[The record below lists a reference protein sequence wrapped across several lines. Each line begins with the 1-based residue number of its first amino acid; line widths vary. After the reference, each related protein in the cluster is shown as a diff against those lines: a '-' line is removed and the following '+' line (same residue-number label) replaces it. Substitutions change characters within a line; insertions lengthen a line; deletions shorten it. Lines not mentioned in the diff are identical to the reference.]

1 MTILEK
7 KEKIKHKIYATS
19 CWAKK
24 NFSHYLHIENWHFI
38 KFTLMSTTFVLN
50 SFSQNS
56 RVCMCLCTK
65 KSKIKNIMIKSSKIS
80 IHRFIATTIAV
91 LCGQRM
97 ATLIRQYSR
106 MTVKL
111 QELAIKANLG
121 LLWYL
126 QTVAIVK

>member
-1 MTILEK
+1 
-7 KEKIKHKIYATS
+7 
-19 CWAKK
+19 
-24 NFSHYLHIENWHFI
+24 
-38 KFTLMSTTFVLN
+38 MSTTFVLN

-56 RVCMCLCTK
+56 RVFMGLCTK
-65 KSKIKNIMIKSSKIS
+65 KSKIKNIMIQSSKIS

-91 LCGQRM
+91 SCGQRM